1 MHTKTKIT
9 VRLDD
14 ELLKILKAQST
25 NNLTAQIELM
35 IMKGLLVDLVDLE
48 ERAELTEKLK
58 IAAEGQLNN
67 FEKETKTALIFLQE
81 IVFKMAL
88 KQGFDENE
96 LKKLYQAIQSQHNQN

>member
-9 VRLDD
+9 MRLDD
-14 ELLKILKAQST
+14 ELLKVLKAQST

-35 IMKGLLVDLVDLE
+35 IMKGLLVDLVNLE

-58 IAAEGQLNN
+58 IASEGQLNN
-67 FEKETKTALIFLQE
+67 FEKETKTALVFLQE

-88 KQGFDENE
+88 RQGFKEEE
-96 LKKLYQAIQSQHNQN
+96 LKQLYQAIQKKYDE